1 MQSLMI
7 LIALLTWIVTKNLI
21 ENDIYIYRIV
31 VFAFSIIIFHF
42 ITKYVDYLLKDG
54 DNKQNIKSKGKKTL

>member
-21 ENDIYIYRIV
+21 ENDIYRIV

>member
-21 ENDIYIYRIV
+21 ENDIYIELL
-31 VFAFSIIIFHF
+31 
-42 ITKYVDYLLKDG
+42 YLRF
-54 DNKQNIKSKGKKTL
+54 QS